1 MDVTAMDEMTMTMT
15 TTEPAATTRV
25 PLRRITGRTVA
36 LAQAHIDTDRIIP
49 ARFLTTTVRGG
60 LGRHLFADW
69 RFDAD
74 GRPAR
79 DFPLNRPEARGASVL
94 VTGENFG
101 CGSSREHAVWALL
114 DFGFRAVVA
123 PSFGDIFRQNALKN
137 GLVPVVVPPA
147 AHGRLLV
154 ASGEEVTIDLEACA
168 LSTRDGAPDGETVR
182 FPLDPFARHCL
193 LAGVDEMGYL
203 VGQEEAIASFEAGRA
218 RGAR

>member
-1 MDVTAMDEMTMTMT
+1 MDETTMTMTMT
-15 TTEPAATTRV
+15 TTEAVAAARV
-25 PLRRITGRTVA
+25 PLRKIAGRTVA
-36 LAQAHIDTDRIIP
+36 LPQSHIDTDRIIP

-74 GRPAR
+74 GLPKRG
-79 DFPLNRPEARGASVL
+79 FPLNRPETRGASVL

-147 AHGRLLV
+147 AYERLLA
-154 ASGEEVTIDLEACA
+154 ASGEEVTIDLETCE
-168 LSTRDGAPDGETVR
+168 LSIRGGEPVR

-203 VGQEEAIASFEAGRA
+203 VAQSEAIASFETRRA